1 MKEMATQSSI
11 LAQEI
16 PWTEKPGG
24 LQSMGSPELVMPQL
38 LNHHYHVHTHTHTH
52 PHTHT
57 HMCVYAKYL
66 QLSLTV
72 CNSTCCGQPGS
83 SAHGILKSRIL
94 EWVAVPSSKVFP
106 WTRHQNCIFYVSCTG
121 RWVLYHQHHLVRYT
135 YDSIHM
141 CVYIHIPAYNIIAEF
156 RKYS

>member
-1 MKEMATQSSI
+1 MSSI
-11 LAQEI
+11 KMALGEKKEKDIYIYEGNGNTIQYSCLGNPMDREAWWSTVHGISRVGHALA
-16 PWTEKPGG
+16 TEPP
-24 LQSMGSPELVMPQL
+24 LPCT
-38 LNHHYHVHTHTHTH
+38 HTHTHTH
-52 PHTHT
+52 THT
-57 HMCVYAKYL
+57 CVYAKYL

-121 RWVLYHQHHLVRYT
+121 RWVLYH
-135 YDSIHM
+135 
-141 CVYIHIPAYNIIAEF
+141 
-156 RKYS
+156 